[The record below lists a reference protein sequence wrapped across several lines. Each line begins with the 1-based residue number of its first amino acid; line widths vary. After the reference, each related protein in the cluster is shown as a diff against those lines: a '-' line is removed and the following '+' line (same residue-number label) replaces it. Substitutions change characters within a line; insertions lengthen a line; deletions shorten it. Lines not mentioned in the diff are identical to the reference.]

1 LECAKSR
8 YGVANR
14 RVFHEKTISHSFLP
28 GIGGI
33 SGPTDYYISNV
44 LDGFTEET
52 LSEAPDMVQP
62 GLSAFVVL
70 EAKRSQ
76 TVKTDAAKA
85 QIFAQLLT
93 LELDEEEYVSLLSPS
108 FGVSYVRQLNGH
120 TGVLTDGDSWRFFFV
135 QRTSDGNMLFSMKE
149 FRAGCGDKDKLIIG
163 TTILY
168 SGV

>member
-1 LECAKSR
+1 LFALDCANSL
-8 YGVANR
+8 YGIANR
-14 RVFHEKTISHSFLP
+14 RVFHEKPISHSFLP

-33 SGPTDYYISNV
+33 SGPTDYYISNI
-44 LDGFTEET
+44 LGGFTEQT
-52 LSEAPDMVQP
+52 LSEAPDMIQP

-93 LELDEEEYVSLLSPS
+93 LELDEEEYVSHPYPS
-108 FGVSYVRQLNGH
+108 FETSCLRQLNGH

-135 QRTSDGNMLFSMKE
+135 QRASDGNMLFSMKE
-149 FRAGCGDKDKLIIG
+149 FHAGYGDKDKLIIG
-163 TTILY
+163 IMIL
-168 SGV
+168 